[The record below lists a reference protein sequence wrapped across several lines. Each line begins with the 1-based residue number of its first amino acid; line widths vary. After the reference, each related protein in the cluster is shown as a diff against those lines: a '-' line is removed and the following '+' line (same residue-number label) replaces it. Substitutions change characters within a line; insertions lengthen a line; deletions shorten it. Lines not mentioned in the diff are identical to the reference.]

1 MSARFDKAL
10 ETHQKQRGLGG
21 QQEKW
26 FTVPQWSETQHIPP
40 DTPSSICAEE
50 FERNGQTR
58 RVAMDLDCMKKLH

>member
-26 FTVPQWSETQHIPP
+26 FTVPQ
-40 DTPSSICAEE
+40 
-50 FERNGQTR
+50 
-58 RVAMDLDCMKKLH
+58 